1 MDIPNTDPDP
11 NAPYH
16 KMYTTLFK
24 AITAA
29 LYMMEDSEFPELE
42 RVRYSCVPS
51 RRQRSCTLTRSSKQG
66 SICPLAF
73 FVNLWYI

>member
-29 LYMMEDSEFPELE
+29 LYMMEDSEFMKARAVLMRAQQETEEL
-42 RVRYSCVPS
+42 
-51 RRQRSCTLTRSSKQG
+51 
-66 SICPLAF
+66 
-73 FVNLWYI
+73 YIDAQQ